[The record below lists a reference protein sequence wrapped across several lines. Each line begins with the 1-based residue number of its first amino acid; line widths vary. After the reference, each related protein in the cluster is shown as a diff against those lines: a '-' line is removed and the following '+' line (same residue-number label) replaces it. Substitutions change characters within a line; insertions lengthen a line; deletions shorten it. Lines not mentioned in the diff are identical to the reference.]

1 MASSLDPVRHALAA
15 FLAGGHFRPL
25 WAAAVAAAPRLDAD
39 PQVSEDERDAF
50 DELYD
55 LVCAATGDP
64 LDIEGAEVVEGDAA
78 ELRLQIRELGLE
90 RLGAPPA

>member
-1 MASSLDPVRHALAA
+1 MAYPLDPLRRALAA
-15 FLAGGHFRPL
+15 FLGGGEFRPL
-25 WAAAVAAAPRLDAD
+25 WAVVMDAAPRVDED
-39 PQVSEDERDAF
+39 PQVSERERDAF

-64 LDIEGAEVVEGDAA
+64 LDVEGAEVVETDAA
-78 ELRLQIRELGLE
+78 ELRAQIRELGLE